1 MKNVDT
7 DKLVKSIQIL
17 IREELKSVLP
27 KLVKEVV
34 NSEVKKKTRLIEQ
47 KLRKEIKKQSNRQV
61 VNETEESDEIEDPF
75 EKAEKLLEQ
84 DRQSQ
89 LQPEE
94 QSNANF
100 TSNQTIN
107 EILAET
113 AKTYT
118 PGGLNKGAQPPSYG
132 NMPMY
137 SEPEV
142 EESTMTFDSSDVH
155 TVASKAGKLDK
166 ASLAAK
172 MGYGDMSGG
181 NNVTTV
187 GHTGKPVNP
196 NDEKVAPVMKA
207 MNRDYSELVKR
218 FKK

>member
-47 KLRKEIKKQSNRQV
+47 KLRKEIKNQSNRQI
-61 VNETEESDEIEDPF
+61 VNESEESDEIEDPF

-89 LQPEE
+89 TAE
-94 QSNANF
+94 QSKPQF

-142 EESTMTFDSSDVH
+142 EESTMNFDSSDVH
-155 TVASKAGKLDK
+155 TVAANTGKLDK

-172 MGYGDMSGG
+172 MGYGDMSG
-181 NNVTTV
+181 NNITTV